1 MRAIRHHGAGPA
13 LLTGPE
19 TTFAPPQEEG
29 PMLSLL
35 QISSILRARLKIVL
49 IIVASLISLS
59 VLVIKLL
66 PQSYDATATMIVS
79 FQLKQ
84 GEADMNMPMDML
96 GTYMAT
102 QIDLMHSP
110 EVLLPV
116 VDQLDLIHDP
126 EFSAGY
132 SGTDNAAMRHYA
144 MTLLAKHVAIV
155 QGQGSQLLY
164 VTATSR
170 NPVKAAKIANAVADE
185 YSAEER
191 QRLKDP
197 ADVRA
202 QNYSAQLAELKAKV
216 MAAQQKVTEL
226 RQQTGVLSLA
236 ADNAQGPNDPDT
248 QTLISLEQQ
257 LLVAQN
263 VRRMAESAA
272 SLAPVIDGGGA
283 GEGGVVPPQIHELT
297 VEINAKTAQLSEL
310 STTYG
315 PRHPKVIA
323 AQSELSQAR
332 ESLRREAGRFLEQ
345 SRKSED
351 QLQHQV
357 DAQRQKILAVRK
369 VQDQGSKLE
378 LELESAQSVY
388 KRALDGYDQIVFASL
403 GNATNVGFVSRATT
417 PVAAANSNKIKLL
430 TLATLASLL
439 IGFGAPILYE
449 LLADRRLYCRD
460 DLERHFGIPV
470 LAEFS
475 TKSIPSLVGSK

>member
-1 MRAIRHHGAGPA
+1 MRTIRQHGPGPA

-19 TTFAPPQEEG
+19 TTFAPLEET
-29 PMLSLL
+29 PTLSLA
-35 QISSILRARLKIVL
+35 QISSILRARRKVVL
-49 IIVASLISLS
+49 ILVVSLLALAA
-59 VLVIKLL
+59 VVIKLL
-66 PQSYDATATMIVS
+66 PHDYSATATMIVE
-79 FQLKQ
+79 FQPKQ
-84 GEADMNMPMDML
+84 GDAEMPMGML

-102 QIDLMHSP
+102 QIDLMQSP

-116 VDQLDLIHDP
+116 VDQLDLIHDS

-132 SGTDNAAMRHYA
+132 SGTDTAAVRHYA
-144 MTLLAKHVAIV
+144 MTLLAKHVAIL

-170 NPVKAAKIANAVADE
+170 NPVKAAKLANAVADE

-191 QRLKDP
+191 RRLRDP

-202 QNYSAQLAELKAKV
+202 QNYSEQLAELKSKV

-226 RQQTGVLSLA
+226 RQQTGVLTLA
-236 ADNAQGPNDPDT
+236 NENAPGANDPDT

-283 GEGGVVPPQIHELT
+283 AEGGVVPPQIHELT
-297 VEINAKTAQLSEL
+297 VDINAKTAQLSEL

-315 PRHPKVIA
+315 PHHPKVIA
-323 AQSELSQAR
+323 LQTELDQSRA
-332 ESLRREAGRFLEQ
+332 SLRREAGRFLEE

-417 PVAAANSNKIKLL
+417 PVEAANSNKIKF
-430 TLATLASLL
+430 LAIAAFAALL
-439 IGFGAPILYE
+439 IGFGAPIGYE

-470 LAEFS
+470 LAEFG
-475 TKSIPSLVGSK
+475 TKTIPNLVGSK

>member
-1 MRAIRHHGAGPA
+1 MRAIRQQGAGPA

-19 TTFAPPQEEG
+19 TTFVPHLEEAPL
-29 PMLSLL
+29 LSLAQL
-35 QISSILRARLKIVL
+35 LSILRARRKIVL
-49 IIVASLISLS
+49 ILTASLIALS
-59 VLVIKLL
+59 ALVIKLL
-66 PQSYDATATMIVS
+66 PHAYEATATMIVS

-84 GEADMNMPMDML
+84 GEAEMPVNML

-102 QIDLMHSP
+102 QIDLMQSP

-116 VDQLDLIHDP
+116 VDQLDLIHDE
-126 EFSAGY
+126 EFSSGY
-132 SGTDNAAMRHYA
+132 SGSDSAAIRHYA
-144 MTLLAKHVAIV
+144 MTILAKHVAIL

-170 NPVKAAKIANAVADE
+170 NPIKAAKIANAVADE
-185 YSAEER
+185 YSSEER

-202 QNYSAQLAELKAKV
+202 QNYSEQLAELKAKV

-226 RQQTGVLSLA
+226 RQQTGVLTLA
-236 ADNAQGPNDPDT
+236 NDNAAGANDPDT

-263 VRRMAESAA
+263 TRRMAESAA
-272 SLAPVIDGGGA
+272 SLAPVLDGGAA
-283 GEGGVVPPQIHELT
+283 GEGGVVPPQIHDLT

-323 AQSELSQAR
+323 LQSEINQAR
-332 ESLRREAGRFLEQ
+332 ASLRREAGQFLEQ
-345 SRKSED
+345 SRKTED
-351 QLQHQV
+351 QLQHAI
-357 DAQRQKILAVRK
+357 DGQRQKILSVRK

-403 GNATNVGFVSRATT
+403 GNATNVGFVSRATA
-417 PVAAANSNKIKLL
+417 PVEAANSNKIKF
-430 TLATLASLL
+430 LAAALILSLI
-439 IGFGAPILYE
+439 IGIGAPLSYE
-449 LLADRRLYCRD
+449 LFADRRLYCRD

-470 LAEFS
+470 LAEFGA
-475 TKSIPSLVGSK
+475 KSIPNLVGSK